1 MKISVN
7 WLRDFIDLPES
18 AEAIADR
25 LTLSGLEVEGI
36 EKYDQ
41 ITGGLAGLVIGEVLS
56 VRPHPNADR
65 LQLTTVDVG
74 ESEPLPI
81 VCGAPNVAAGQR
93 VAVAKVGAALHPT
106 RGEAFTIKKAKI
118 RGEESLGMICAE
130 DEIGLGT
137 SHDGIMVLNTDVPNG
152 TPAVEY
158 FRPVSDTVL
167 EIGLTPN
174 RADAAS
180 HLGVARD
187 LKALYRKPLTL
198 PSVDEFRVDNHDRP
212 VRVKVENSE
221 ACPRYS
227 GVTLSGVR
235 VQDSPDWLQARL
247 KAIGLSPINNIVDA
261 TNYVMHELGQPLHA
275 FDADAIVGGEVIVKT
290 LPAGSNFTTL
300 DGKERTLQAGD
311 LMICNAE
318 DGMCIA
324 GVFGGIKSGVKAGT
338 KNIFLESAYFA
349 PEYIRR
355 TAQHHSL
362 KTDASFRYERGTDP
376 NMTVFAL
383 KRAALLIQEVA
394 GGQVSSDVVDEYPT
408 PIAPFRVTVRYA
420 HVDRLIGKVID
431 RSEIRTILTE
441 LDITATEESDQ
452 GLVVEVPP
460 YRVDVQREA
469 DIIEEILRIHGYDQV
484 PTTAHL
490 KADYL
495 ASFPELD
502 AATLRAKIS
511 EMLVGDGFYEIVTN
525 SLTKPG
531 YAPALQQADCSVTV
545 VNSLSEDLSV
555 MRQSLLFSGLE
566 VIAHNVNRQQKNL
579 KLFEF
584 GTTYQ
589 KHEDKYVETNELA
602 VFMTGRVQ
610 SESWMTTEE
619 PASFHHLS
627 SLIRKIFNRFDIDT
641 PGQNMA
647 NLSTFDYGL
656 QYVFQN
662 ETLANVGL
670 VSGSTAGLAGVQQPV
685 FYASVRWPR
694 LVASVRSAS
703 QKERLAYQPIS
714 RFPEVRRDL
723 SLVLDEQVP
732 FSQVEKIAK
741 QASNQLVRQINV
753 FDIYQGD
760 QLAKGKK
767 AYALSFTLQDQ
778 EKTLTD
784 TLIEKTMNKLMNAL
798 EHELNATIRK

>member
-7 WLRDFIDLPES
+7 WLRDFIDLS
-18 AEAIADR
+18 DAAETIADR

-36 EKYDQ
+36 ERYDQ

-74 ESEPLPI
+74 EDEPLPI
-81 VCGAPNVAAGQR
+81 VCGAPNVAVGQR
-93 VAVAKVGAALHPT
+93 VVVATVGTTLNPT
-106 RGEAFTIKKAKI
+106 QGEALTIKKAKI
-118 RGEESLGMICAE
+118 RGEESRGMICAE

-137 SHDGIMVLNTDVPNG
+137 GHDGIIVLNTEISNG
-152 TPAVEY
+152 TAAADY

-198 PSVDEFRVDNHDRP
+198 PLVDEFRVDNHNHP
-212 VRVKVENSE
+212 IRVTIENTE

-227 GVTLSGVR
+227 GVTLSGVQ
-235 VQDSPDWLQARL
+235 VQASPEWLQSRL
-247 KAIGLSPINNIVDA
+247 KAIGLSPINNVVDA

-275 FDADAIVGGEVIVKT
+275 FDADAIVGDEVIVKT
-290 LPAGSNFTTL
+290 LPAGSEFTTL
-300 DGKERTLQAGD
+300 DGKVRKLQATD

-318 DGMCIA
+318 GGMCIA
-324 GVFGGIKSGVKAGT
+324 GVFGGIVSGVKTGT
-338 KNIFLESAYFA
+338 KSIFLESAYFA

-383 KRAALLIQEVA
+383 KRAALLIQEIA
-394 GGQVSSDVVDEYPT
+394 GGQVSSELVDEFPS
-408 PIAPFRVTVRYA
+408 PIAPFQVVIQYA

-431 RSEIRTILTE
+431 RAEIKTILTE
-441 LDITATEESDQ
+441 LDISISEENDE
-452 GLVVEVPP
+452 GLVVSVPP

-469 DIIEEILRIHGYDQV
+469 DVIEEILRIHGYDQV
-484 PTTAHL
+484 PTAAHL
-490 KADYL
+490 AADYL

-502 AATLRAKIS
+502 AVTLRAKVS
-511 EMLVGDGFYEIVTN
+511 EMLIGGGFYEIITN
-525 SLTKPG
+525 SLTKPA
-531 YAPALQQADCSVTV
+531 YARALHQADCSVSV

-555 MRQSLLFSGLE
+555 MRQNLLFSGLE

-584 GTTYQ
+584 GTIYQ
-589 KHEDKYVETNELA
+589 KQEDKYVETSELA
-602 VFMTGRVQ
+602 IFMTGRVH
-610 SESWMTTEE
+610 SESWMTTGE
-619 PASFHHLS
+619 PVSFHHLS
-627 SLIRKIFNRFDIDT
+627 SLIRKIFNRFDIDV

-647 NLSTFDYGL
+647 NISALNYGL
-656 QYVFQN
+656 QYISQN
-662 ETLANVGL
+662 EVLANVGL
-670 VSGSTAGLAGVQQPV
+670 LSDSIADLAGVQQPV
-685 FYASVRWPR
+685 FYARVYWPKLIARVRSVSQKGR
-694 LVASVRSAS
+694 LV
-703 QKERLAYQPIS
+703 YQPIS
-714 RFPEVRRDL
+714 KFPEVRRDL
-723 SLVLDEQVP
+723 SLVLDDHVP
-732 FSQVEKIAK
+732 FSQVEQIAK

-753 FDIYQGD
+753 FDIYRGD

-784 TLIEKTMNKLMNAL
+784 TLIEKTMNKLMNTL
-798 EHELNATIRK
+798 ERELNATIRK

>member
-7 WLRDFIDLPES
+7 WLRDFINLSDS
-18 AEAIADR
+18 AEAIADK
-25 LTLSGLEVEGI
+25 LTLTGLEVEGI
-36 EKYDQ
+36 ERYDQ
-41 ITGGLAGLVIGEVLS
+41 ITGGLAGLVIGEVRS

-65 LQLTTVDVG
+65 LQITSVDVG
-74 ESEPLPI
+74 DEHPLPI
-81 VCGAPNVAAGQR
+81 VCGAPNVAVGQR
-93 VAVAKVGAALHPT
+93 VVVATVGTTLHPT
-106 RGEAFTIKKAKI
+106 QGEAFTIKKAKI
-118 RGEESLGMICAE
+118 RGEESRGMICAE

-137 SHDGIMVLNTDVPNG
+137 GHDGIMVLNTEVPNG
-152 TPAVEY
+152 TPAADY

-198 PSVDEFRVDNHDRP
+198 PSVDEFRVDNHNHP
-212 VRVKVENSE
+212 IQVTVENTE

-227 GVTLSGVR
+227 SVTLSGVQ
-235 VQDSPDWLQARL
+235 VKDSPDWLKSRL
-247 KAIGLSPINNIVDA
+247 KAIGLSPINNVVDA

-275 FDADAIVGGEVIVKT
+275 FDTDAIIGDEVVVQT
-290 LPAGSNFTTL
+290 LPAGSTFITL
-300 DGKERTLQAGD
+300 DGKERKLQADD
-311 LMICNAE
+311 LMICNSKG
-318 DGMCIA
+318 GMCIA
-324 GVFGGIKSGVKAGT
+324 GVFGGIASGVKAST

-355 TAQHHSL
+355 TAQHHGL

-383 KRAALLIQEVA
+383 KRAILLIQEVA
-394 GGQVSSDVVDEYPT
+394 GGQVSSELMDEFPT
-408 PIAPFRVTVRYA
+408 PISPFQVTVKYA

-431 RSEIRTILTE
+431 RPEIRTILTE
-441 LDITATEESDQ
+441 LDISIIEENEK
-452 GLVVEVPP
+452 GLVVSVPP

-469 DIIEEILRIHGYDQV
+469 DVIEEILRIYGYDQV
-484 PTTAHL
+484 PTAAHL

-502 AATLRAKIS
+502 GAALRVKVS
-511 EMLVGDGFYEIVTN
+511 EMLVGSGFYEIITN
-525 SLTKPG
+525 SLTKPT
-531 YAPALQQADCSVTV
+531 YAQSLQQADSSVAM
-545 VNSLSEDLSV
+545 VNALSEDLSV

-589 KHEDKYVETNELA
+589 KREDKYVETNELA
-602 VFMTGRVQ
+602 IFMTGQAQ
-610 SESWMTTEE
+610 SESWMNPEG
-619 PASFHHLS
+619 PVSFHHLS
-627 SLIRKIFNRFDIDT
+627 SLIRKIFNRFDIDA
-641 PGQNMA
+641 PGQNRA
-647 NLSTFDYGL
+647 ELPGFDYGL

-662 ETLANVGL
+662 KILADVGL
-670 VSGSTAGLAGVQQPV
+670 VSDSVASLAGVQQLV
-685 FYASVRWPR
+685 FCAVISWPK
-694 LVASVRSAS
+694 LVAHVRSAS
-703 QKERLAYQPIS
+703 QKERLVYQPIS
-714 RFPEVRRDL
+714 KFPEVRRDL

-732 FSQVEKIAK
+732 FSQVEEIAK
-741 QASNQLVRQINV
+741 QASNQLVRHINV
-753 FDIYQGD
+753 FDIYQGE

-784 TLIEKTMNKLMNAL
+784 TLIEKTMNKLMSTF
-798 EHELNATIRK
+798 ERELNATIRK